1 MLSQPGMEAHTLNPR
16 TEEAETEGSDF
27 ETSLVYRVSS
37 RTDRT
42 TQTGPVSK
50 NQKQNKTEK
59 PKTNKQNKT
68 KKE

>member
-42 TQTGPVSK
+42 T
-50 NQKQNKTEK
+50 
-59 PKTNKQNKT
+59 
-68 KKE
+68 